1 MRDQDL
7 TDRLWI
13 ASGTFSSLLTIAFIV
28 PDGNGCLPG
37 MNERWSW
44 AVALALGCGTLVTS
58 SLLLFRSQP
67 IAGRIVAS
75 LLILYSILVFLPALM
90 N

>member
-28 PDGNGCLPG
+28 TDGNGGLLG
-37 MNERWSW
+37 MSVRWSW
-44 AVALALGCGTLVTS
+44 AVALALGGGTLITS
-58 SLLLFRSQP
+58 SLLLFRPQP
-67 IAGRIVAS
+67 IAGRIVAG
-75 LLILYSILVFLPALM
+75 LLIVYSILVFLPAM
-90 N
+90 IF